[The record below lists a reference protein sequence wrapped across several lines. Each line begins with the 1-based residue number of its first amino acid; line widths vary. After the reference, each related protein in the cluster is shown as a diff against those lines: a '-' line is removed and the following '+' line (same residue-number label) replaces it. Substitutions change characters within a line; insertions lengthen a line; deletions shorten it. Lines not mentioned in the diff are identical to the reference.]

1 VQLWGMYNQDNILGL
16 TVDNRDFWN
25 RFARIYDH
33 FMRRFTPDYPT
44 IIARIAQD
52 VGEAQRVLEVA
63 TGTGLIALELG
74 EKHEVD
80 AIDISPA
87 MIAQAEE
94 KMQARGLAGIR
105 FRVGSAYEL
114 PWQDGEFDVVICANA
129 LHVMAQPE
137 RALAE
142 MKRVLKAG
150 GRFIAPTYCHNEN
163 RRARFASFF
172 MRLTGFKVYSRYS
185 TIELQ
190 DFIESNGFLIE
201 SADISKETIP
211 LDYIIARSV

>member
-1 VQLWGMYNQDNILGL
+1 MDDRN
-16 TVDNRDFWN
+16 FWN

-33 FMRRFTPDYPT
+33 FMMRFSPEYTEL
-44 IIARIAQD
+44 IARIADD

-94 KMQARGLAGIR
+94 KMHARGLAGIR
-105 FRVGSAYEL
+105 FQVGSAYDL
-114 PWQDGEFDVVICANA
+114 PWQDNKFDVAICANA
-129 LHVMAQPE
+129 LHVMEQPE
-137 RALAE
+137 RALDE
-142 MKRVLKAG
+142 MKRVLK
-150 GRFIAPTYCHNEN
+150 GRGKLIAPTYCHNEDW
-163 RRARFASFF
+163 RARFASFF

-185 TIELQ
+185 TSELQ
-190 DFIESNGFLIE
+190 DLFEANGFSIE
-201 SADISKETIP
+201 SADKSKETIP
-211 LDYIIARSV
+211 LYYMVARSL